1 MKTMSQP
8 QHEAQQAPRP
18 RARKN
23 RSMRLYAVDA
33 LVMIAFVAVLNV
45 PLTGLAIHEWLG
57 IVLGV
62 GLIVHTLQ
70 HTKWITTTTRRF
82 LSWTSFQN
90 RVNYLVM
97 VGIFFGFVSITI
109 SGLLISEVALPWIG
123 LNPRGGS
130 FFLWL
135 HLSSVGWVIWLT
147 AIHLAVN
154 WRWIVSTTDRL
165 VFKRFTQ
172 SANSR

>member
-8 QHEAQQAPRP
+8 QHEAQPAPRP

>member
-8 QHEAQQAPRP
+8 QHEAQQAPGP

-45 PLTGLAIHEWLG
+45 PLTGLASHEWLV